1 MHRSTKMPRVLDT
14 YREVETPE
22 GVEFGLRVAGPAPR
36 ALAWGADCLIRG
48 LGYFVLFLV
57 LSILEEAGM
66 GIFLLALFLGEWFYP
81 VLFEVL
87 RHGQTP
93 GKRRYGLMVVHQ
105 DGSPVGWTAS
115 ILRNLVRFADFLPVA
130 YGFGFLSML
139 ASRDFQRLGDLAAA
153 TVVVHGEPEPSG
165 SRVPTAEPERPPVP
179 LGLDDQR
186 VVIDF
191 AERLGTWSDARA
203 EELATVAHPL
213 TGATGGASVVRLV
226 GFANWLLG
234 RR

>member
-1 MHRSTKMPRVLDT
+1 MLDT

-36 ALAWGADCLIRG
+36 ALAWTIDCLIRAGAYVVVLIFLAMAGEAGAG
-48 LGYFVLFLV
+48 LWFLV
-57 LSILEEAGM
+57 
-66 GIFLLALFLGEWFYP
+66 LFLGEWFYP

-93 GKRRYGLMVVHQ
+93 GKSSLGLTVLHQ

-130 YGFGFLSML
+130 YGFGLLSML
-139 ASRDFQRLGDLAAA
+139 ASRDFQRLGDLAAG
-153 TVVVHGEPEPSG
+153 TVVVHREPPPAG
-165 SRVPTAEPERPPVP
+165 TRVPVADPERPPAP
-179 LGLDDQR
+179 LHLDEQR

-191 AERLGTWSDARA
+191 AERLSTWSDARA
-203 EELATVAHPL
+203 DEIATLARPL
-213 TGATGGASVVRLV
+213 TGVTGAESVARLTAI
-226 GFANWLLG
+226 ANWLLG
-234 RR
+234 RRPGAGEASR

>member
-1 MHRSTKMPRVLDT
+1 MLDT
-14 YREVETPE
+14 YRTVETPE

-36 ALAWGADCLIRG
+36 ALAWALDCLIR
-48 LGYFVLFLV
+48 LGVYFLLLMALAF
-57 LSILEEAGM
+57 AGDA
-66 GIFLLALFLGEWFYP
+66 GVGAFFLALFLGEWFYP

-93 GKRRYGLMVVHQ
+93 GKRAFDLTVLHQ

-115 ILRNLVRFADFLPVA
+115 VLRNLVRFADFLPVA
-130 YGFGFLSML
+130 YGFGLVTML
-139 ASRDFQRLGDLAAA
+139 ASRDFQRLGDLAAG
-153 TVVVHGEPEPSG
+153 TVVVHREPEAAG
-165 SRVPTAEPERPPVP
+165 TRVPPAEPERPPVP
-179 LGLDDQR
+179 LGLEEQR

-203 EELATVAHPL
+203 DEIATLARPL
-213 TGATGGASVVRLV
+213 TGVTGGASVARLTA
-226 GFANWLLG
+226 FANWLLG